1 MGSDPEVP
9 TLALWSLWNRRLIW
23 ESHLL
28 WEFSVA
34 EAKGL
39 QSMRGG
45 GQQKEPSGCLHQ
57 WARQS
62 CPWVGGLGAW
72 SSSPEIG
79 GFTVRFPEWLVDG
92 GKARGEPTPTF
103 NYGIYT
109 VFK

>member
-1 MGSDPEVP
+1 MVHKKPLSGENLRGLER
-9 TLALWSLWNRRLIW
+9 TERER
-23 ESHLL
+23 
-28 WEFSVA
+28 VA
-34 EAKGL
+34 EKSRKGKDANKMGIL
-39 QSMRGG
+39 KGRCLLNAGRG
-45 GQQKEPSGCLHQ
+45 PLI
-57 WARQS
+57 
-62 CPWVGGLGAW
+62 GAW